1 MFYTV
6 ITWPRTQ
13 ELMLEDGFEDHSYLV
28 SDNKGIKDF
37 GSSAYFVDIDWLMEV
52 ENKVEMT
59 EERYQYLNSLS
70 LEEYDNETS
79 EKEQEAFCNYQHKYH
94 PDEVIYYQGHNPD

>member
-37 GSSAYFVDIDWLMEV
+37 GPSAYFVDIDWLIEV

-59 EERYQYLNSLS
+59 EERYQYLNSLP

-94 PDEVIYYQGHNPD
+94 PDEVIYYQTCSLD